1 MVARF
6 LFQVRASVA
15 AGWPF
20 PQQRKAQRPAPALVR
35 ALASVALRWLV
46 HRYAPTPQLKL
57 LIFGVVTRRDVCR
70 LSLRCHASLRRHEG
84 DRAGSAI
91 GRERRPL

>member
-35 ALASVALRWLV
+35 ALASVAL